1 MRYKLLLIVLCCT
14 LYMIAEC
21 KTSGIRRYV
30 ASDQDNTMFGI
41 LFPQRSIQRCKY
53 NKVRNH
59 VLVIL
64 KISDK
69 MQLNR
74 MRKTCTNNKF
84 ITHYEIN
91 KYKQFYAIKVHI
103 NANSEYLRTRCTSS
117 SLNIYVKNHRK
128 KRTVL
133 IDPGHGGRD
142 PGSLSSDM
150 IHEKGI
156 TIAFA
161 KFIKQE
167 LEKTGRY
174 VVRLTREGDI
184 TLPRMKRLAMITKTN
199 PDVFI
204 SIHADNISNSDVSGV
219 SVYTLRD
226 KKKQKKQTAI
236 GTDLLHKDL
245 SNCSVELATIFL
257 KYIPEMFKLK
267 KNARRTSEIRILKN
281 NVPSILIETGY
292 ISNAKDKILLR
303 SDIFRE
309 KLAQSLVYSLDEFF
323 IKD

>member
-1 MRYKLLLIVLCCT
+1 MMKCKLLLIILCCT
-14 LYMIAEC
+14 LCMIAEC

-30 ASDQDNTMFGI
+30 VSDQDNTMFGI
-41 LFPQRSIQRCKY
+41 LFPQKSIQRCKY
-53 NKVRNH
+53 NKARNH

-69 MQLNR
+69 MQLNG

-84 ITHYEIN
+84 ITHYEIK
-91 KYKQFYAIKVHI
+91 KYKQFYALKVYI
-103 NANSEYLRTRCTSS
+103 SADSEYLRTKCTPS

-174 VVRLTREGDI
+174 AVYLTRKDDI
-184 TLPRMKRLAMITKTN
+184 TLSRMKRLAMITKIN

-226 KKKQKKQTAI
+226 KKKQECA
-236 GTDLLHKDL
+236 DLLHKDL

-267 KNARRTSEIRILKN
+267 KNARRASEIRILKN